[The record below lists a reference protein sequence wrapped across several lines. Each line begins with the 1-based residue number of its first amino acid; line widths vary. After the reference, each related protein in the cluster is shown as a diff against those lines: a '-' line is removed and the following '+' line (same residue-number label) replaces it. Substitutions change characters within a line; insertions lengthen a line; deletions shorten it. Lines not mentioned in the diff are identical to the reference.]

1 MALPLN
7 WKRLLSRTAR
17 CSSALV
23 AVALVTSGCSTP
35 VGVKHVDI
43 PTAYSIQNESALS
56 AEQPS
61 EAAKTVLRRLG
72 LMDRFETQPA
82 AVLSELHRGLQRTDD
97 EDRLFALAELSFLH
111 GQRTHD
117 RAQFLAAAVYAW
129 SLLFPGDA
137 AGPQIESS
145 DPRYRL
151 TYDLYN
157 QAIAQGFGDG
167 RDEGEVH
174 LRPGIYTLPFGSLK
188 VSLDPSGMTW
198 GGYQLDRFVPTTTLA
213 VRGLRNRY
221 REPGLGAPLAASL
234 AAGPAASQMPGA
246 NRLGAR
252 VKVPVTALLR
262 LEQARSGLARGQ
274 IRGQLQLYPADQVST
289 VIVDGREQRLE
300 SDSSAALAY
309 QLEGNPVYDL
319 EIAGFLRGSIFR
331 GTIPKD
337 RAQDGL
343 FMLHPYRKGRMPVVL
358 VHGTASSP
366 ARWAELINELE
377 GDPRIRERF
386 QIWVF
391 FYDSGNPIPYSAGR
405 LRGALTATLK
415 ELDPKDTDPALHR
428 MVVIGHSQ
436 GGLLTKLTTIDNGT
450 RFWDRVSDKPIDQIQ
465 VDPETRTLLQRSLF
479 FTPLP
484 FVERVV
490 FMATPHRGALLAT
503 GRIGAIATWL
513 VTLPGDLF
521 TRATQLATLT
531 GDEKL
536 VRFLRRPPTAIDNMN
551 PDNPGIQMLASIPV
565 DRRIKAHSIIG
576 VQGDGPKEEGD
587 DGVVA
592 YRSAHIDEAVSERV
606 INSDHGVQQTP
617 EGIEEVRR
625 ILLEHGGVA
634 DGRQP

>member
-1 MALPLN
+1 
-7 WKRLLSRTAR
+7 
-17 CSSALV
+17 
-23 AVALVTSGCSTP
+23 
-35 VGVKHVDI
+35 
-43 PTAYSIQNESALS
+43 
-56 AEQPS
+56 
-61 EAAKTVLRRLG
+61 
-72 LMDRFETQPA
+72 
-82 AVLSELHRGLQRTDD
+82 
-97 EDRLFALAELSFLH
+97 
-111 GQRTHD
+111 
-117 RAQFLAAAVYAW
+117 
-129 SLLFPGDA
+129 
-137 AGPQIESS
+137 
-145 DPRYRL
+145 
-151 TYDLYN
+151 
-157 QAIAQGFGDG
+157 
-167 RDEGEVH
+167 
-174 LRPGIYTLPFGSLK
+174 
-188 VSLDPSGMTW
+188 
-198 GGYQLDRFVPTTTLA
+198 
-213 VRGLRNRY
+213 
-221 REPGLGAPLAASL
+221 
-234 AAGPAASQMPGA
+234 
-246 NRLGAR
+246 
-252 VKVPVTALLR
+252 
-262 LEQARSGLARGQ
+262 
-274 IRGQLQLYPADQVST
+274 
-289 VIVDGREQRLE
+289 
-300 SDSSAALAY
+300 
-309 QLEGNPVYDL
+309 L
-319 EIAGFLRGSIFR
+319 EIAGFLRGGVFR

-405 LRGALTATLK
+405 LRGALTATLR

-587 DGVVA
+587 DRVVA

-625 ILLEHGGVA
+625 ILLEHAGVA
-634 DGRQP
+634 DGHQP